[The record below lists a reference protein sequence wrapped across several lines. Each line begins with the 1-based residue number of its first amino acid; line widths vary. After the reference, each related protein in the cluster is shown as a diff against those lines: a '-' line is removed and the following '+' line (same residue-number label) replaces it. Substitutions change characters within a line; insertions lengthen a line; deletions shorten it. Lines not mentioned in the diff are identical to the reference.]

1 MRQKFKR
8 LEQEENEDINSFE
21 SSMRVKSMLCS
32 YNRCSCNDRCYIMK
46 CGFNREEDEILTLI
60 LCNMRD
66 KDLKK
71 EYRV

>member
-1 MRQKFKR
+1 
-8 LEQEENEDINSFE
+8 
-21 SSMRVKSMLCS
+21 MRVKSMLCS